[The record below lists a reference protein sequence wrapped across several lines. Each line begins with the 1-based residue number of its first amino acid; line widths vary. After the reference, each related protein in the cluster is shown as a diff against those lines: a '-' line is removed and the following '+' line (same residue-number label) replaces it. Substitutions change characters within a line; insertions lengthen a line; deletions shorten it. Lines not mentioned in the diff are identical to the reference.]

1 MNRPKGTKDIYGDVA
16 LYRRYVESVL
26 ESIANVHGYQYLETP
41 IFERK
46 EVFVKSVGETT
57 DIIGK
62 EMYEFKDRK
71 GREMVLRPEGTA
83 GAIRAIVENKLYIKL
98 PFKAFYKGQ
107 MFRYE
112 NPQKGRQRQF
122 SQFGVEVIGEK
133 DPYLDAEVIMMAN
146 MIIKSFDIKAKLYIN
161 SIGDRESRK
170 KYSDALKEY
179 FNNHKD
185 TLTKDSIAIID
196 KNPMRILDD
205 KIDSKKDVVKNAP
218 KISEF
223 LSDQSIKYFKTLQD
237 FLTKM
242 SINFTVDET
251 IVRGLDYYSETTF
264 EFKSLSDQVGSQDTL
279 IGGGRYES
287 LVKDFGGPEVGG
299 VGFALGIERI
309 VNEVKEKID
318 VNDIRIKPNIFV
330 LNIDKDSKEVV
341 ASIVYMLRLSGYQTD
356 WNIKSLRLQKAF
368 VKADASGAGIQII
381 AGPKELA
388 DGKVMVKINKKQ
400 EAVEITNLIKYIKE
414 VKDEH

>member
-185 TLTKDSIAIID
+185 TLTKDSIARID

-356 WNIKSLRLQKAF
+356 
-368 VKADASGAGIQII
+368 
-381 AGPKELA
+381 
-388 DGKVMVKINKKQ
+388 
-400 EAVEITNLIKYIKE
+400 
-414 VKDEH
+414 